1 MKKEIFAIC
10 DPDKEYAENFAGYMI
25 QRKMVP
31 FDITAFTSTR
41 TLLEFGDGRKIDLLL
56 ISPEMLTREVRELS
70 FGTLVLLTDGDSCPG
85 EEEYPCVNK
94 YQSCPEVIRRTMEH
108 YNGEDKKG
116 ERSSTVKKKAEIL
129 GVYSP
134 VNRCGKTV
142 FALSLAQILGRT
154 VRSLYINLESYS
166 GFESLFGRKFER
178 TVTDLLYYSG
188 QEEGQNGSS
197 LVRRAAGI
205 IEKAGRF
212 DFIPPAS
219 LPWDIRG
226 ASLQEICTLLT
237 SLAEDSEYECLILDI
252 GSEVEDVLRVLEKC
266 TRIYMPV
273 ASDRISLAKMAQFE
287 TAAESWANEDIMS
300 RVVKVKP
307 PCAIPEGSGQAFV
320 EQLEYGES
328 GLYVKRL
335 LER

>member
-1 MKKEIFAIC
+1 MRKEIFAIC
-10 DPDKEYAENFAGYMI
+10 DPDKDYAENFAGYMI
-25 QRKMVP
+25 QRKMLP
-31 FDITAFTSTR
+31 FNITAFTTTR
-41 TLLEFGDGRKIDLLL
+41 SLLEYGNGKKIDLLL
-56 ISPEMLTREVRELS
+56 ISPEMLTREVKELS
-70 FGTLVLLTDGDSCPG
+70 FGTLVLLTDGEALSG

-94 YQSCPEVIRRTMEH
+94 YQSCPEVIRQTMEH
-108 YNGEDKKG
+108 YNGTEK
-116 ERSSTVKKKAEIL
+116 RSSTVKKKAEVI

-134 VNRCGKTV
+134 INRCGKTV

-178 TVTDLLYYSG
+178 TVTDLLYYCG
-188 QEEGQNGSS
+188 QDEDRNGGA

-212 DFIPPAS
+212 DFIPPAA

-226 ASLQEICTLLT
+226 ASLQEISTLLT

-266 TRIYMPV
+266 TRIYMPF
-273 ASDRISLAKMAQFE
+273 ASDRISLAKIAQFE
-287 TAAESWANEDIMS
+287 AAAGSWANEDIMD
-300 RVVKVKP
+300 RVIRVKP
-307 PCAIPEGSGQAFV
+307 PCVIPEGSGQAFV
-320 EQLEYGES
+320 EQLEYGEA
-328 GLYVKRL
+328 GMYVKRL